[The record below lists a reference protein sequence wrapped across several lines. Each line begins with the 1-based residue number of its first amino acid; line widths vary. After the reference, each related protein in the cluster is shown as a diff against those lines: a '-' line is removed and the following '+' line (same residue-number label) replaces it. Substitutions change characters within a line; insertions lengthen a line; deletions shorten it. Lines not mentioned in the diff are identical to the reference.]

1 MQTTSQLLMI
11 QPVQFGYNPQ
21 TAVNNAFQLKSEG
34 SLQKEALDAFRN
46 FVEILRKNHLH
57 VTVIEDTLEP
67 ATPDSIFP
75 NNWISFHED
84 NSIILYPMFAP
95 NRQQERKQHVL
106 DIIQQQFKVSQVHDL
121 THFEKAGLY
130 LEGTGS
136 MVLDRINQIA
146 YACLS
151 PRTSK
156 EVLEAFEKI
165 TGYQVQIFNA
175 EDEKGQPIY
184 HTNVLMCMLENEV
197 VLCLDAITN
206 PIERV
211 CITDMFTKTGK
222 EIIPI
227 SQEQMNHFAG
237 NMLQVQNELGEK
249 LLIMSTQAYD
259 SLHPSQLES
268 LQKNNRLIHAPLS
281 VIESAGG
288 GSARCMIAE
297 VFNSPK

>member
-46 FVEILRKNHLH
+46 FVDLLRSNHLH

-136 MVLDRINQIA
+136 MVFDRINRIA

-165 TGYQVQIFNA
+165 TGNQLQIFNA

-197 VLCLDAITN
+197 VICLDAITN

-211 CITDMFTKTGK
+211 SITDMFTKTGK

-297 VFNSPK
+297 VFNAVK